1 MSKDYTY
8 ATLKN
13 LKGLSLV
20 ELDSVKLQ
28 NRIDSKF
35 VFKEEDLNVV
45 LEEVSQFY
53 NVLDLGG
60 IRSNVY
66 HSLYYDTP
74 DDHFFISHHNGKLNR
89 YKVRYRQYMDSGLC
103 FLEVK
108 FKNNKGRTIKGRM
121 RVPEISEVLNDEAKA
136 FINERIGKGHDLK
149 PTLWNSFERITLAHK
164 EIPERLTI
172 DHELVF
178 SLQGK
183 EARLSNICIAE
194 LKQEKL
200 DQSSVFMKIMRS
212 HGSQPSGMS
221 KYCIGSL
228 LLKPELKYNNFKE
241 KLLRLNKLSH
251 GIVPAYL

>member
-1 MSKDYTY
+1 MSKERIYSI
-8 ATLKN
+8 LKSFN
-13 LKGLSLV
+13 GLSLD

-28 NRIDSKF
+28 NRVDSKF
-35 VFKEEDLNVV
+35 VFKEEDLNII
-45 LEEVSQFY
+45 LGEASKFY

-60 IRSNVY
+60 IRSNSY
-66 HSLYYDTP
+66 HSLYFDTP

-121 RVPEISEVLNDEAKA
+121 KVPEITEVLNAEAKA
-136 FINERIGKGHDLK
+136 FIDERIGKSYDLQ
-149 PTLWNSFERITLAHK
+149 PSLWNSFERITLAHK
-164 EIPERLTI
+164 EIAERLTI
-172 DHELVF
+172 DHELKF
-178 SLQGK
+178 SLHGK

-200 DQSSVFMKIMRS
+200 DYSSVFMKIMRA

-228 LLKPELKYNNFKE
+228 LLRPELKYNNFKE

-251 GIVPAYL
+251 GIVPAYV